1 MSLTRRQFTAHL
13 AAGAALPAITAGAH
27 AQAAAVRASSP
38 TPQTVDVLAIGAGLS
53 GLQSALLLE
62 ELGAQV
68 QVIEARHRIGGR
80 VYTLTDRPGFPE
92 VGGNGFAA
100 GYGRVLD
107 RAKSLQLPLLDT
119 APLRV
124 KYPKMELVLGS
135 EVLSRDA
142 WTGAASNPLPADA
155 RARFPWEFGG
165 AYIARNNPLQS
176 ADAWLDE
183 AHADLDVSL
192 HDWLAARGLDERVI
206 RLCWSTNPY
215 FGSSAFDVSALQ
227 SLFNDA
233 WIKAVTQGSSAA
245 LSIDGGNFQLPA
257 AMARKLKREIRLDQE
272 VMAVRDEGSVV
283 TVDCRD
289 GTRYRA
295 KRVIC
300 SLPFSVLRHVHIDP
314 VLPAAQAEAV
324 NNLPYMQNTLIF
336 FTPKRRFW
344 EEDGLSPTMWTDGI
358 AGTIAAQRFGR
369 NPDDVTAIVAN
380 PRGQAALWLD
390 RLPPDEAI
398 RLVRLEIERLRPA
411 ARGALTG
418 GWIHSWGRDPF
429 AAGDWAVFGPGQ
441 IRRFARQMSAP
452 HGRIHFC
459 GEHTARANRGMEG
472 AMESAERVALEV
484 SEAL

>member
-1 MSLTRRQFTAHL
+1 MSLNRRQFTARL
-13 AAGAALPAITAGAH
+13 AAGAALPAITAGAR
-27 AQAAAVRASSP
+27 AQAAAAGTRSP
-38 TPQTVDVLAIGAGLS
+38 TPQTVDVLVIGAGLS

-68 QVIEARHRIGGR
+68 QVIEARHRVGGR
-80 VYTLTDRPGFPE
+80 VYTLSDRPGFPE

-124 KYPKMELVLGS
+124 KYPKMELVLGA
-135 EVLSRDA
+135 EILSREA
-142 WTGAASNPLPADA
+142 WTAASANPLPADA

-176 ADAWLDE
+176 ADGWLDA
-183 AHADLDVSL
+183 AHADLDLSL

-227 SLFNDA
+227 TLFNDA

-245 LSIDGGNFQLPA
+245 LSIDGGNYRLPA
-257 AMARKLKREIRLDQE
+257 AMARKLKREVRLDQE
-272 VMAVRDEGSVV
+272 VVALRDDSSMV

-295 KRVIC
+295 KQVIC
-300 SLPFSVLRHVHIDP
+300 SLPFSVLRHVAIDP

-369 NPDDVTAIVAN
+369 NPDNVTAIVAN
-380 PRGQAALWLD
+380 PRGQMALWID

-411 ARGALTG
+411 ARGALAG

-441 IRRFARQMSAP
+441 IRRFARGMSAP

-472 AMESAERVALEV
+472 AMESAERAALEV
-484 SEAL
+484 SETL

>member
-1 MSLTRRQFTAHL
+1 MPLTRRRFASQL
-13 AAGAALPAITAGAH
+13 AAGAALPAVAGVLQ
-27 AQAAAVRASSP
+27 AQAAAVRPRSQA
-38 TPQTVDVLAIGAGLS
+38 PQAVDVLVLGAGLS

-62 ELGAQV
+62 EFGAEV

-80 VYTLTDRPGFPE
+80 VYTLSDRPGFPE

-107 RAKSLQLPLLDT
+107 RVKSLQLPLLDT

-124 KYPKMELVLGS
+124 RYPKMELVLGS
-135 EVLSRDA
+135 DILSREA
-142 WTGAASNPLPADA
+142 WTGAPSNPLPADT
-155 RARFPWEFGG
+155 RGRFPWEFGG
-165 AYIARNNPLQS
+165 AYLARNNPLQS
-176 ADAWLDE
+176 ADAWLDG

-206 RLCWSTNPY
+206 QLCWSTNPY

-227 SLFNDA
+227 SMFNDA
-233 WIKAVTQGSSAA
+233 WVKAVTQGSTAA
-245 LSIDGGNFQLPA
+245 LSIDGGNYQLPA
-257 AMARKLKREIRLDQE
+257 AMARKLKREVRLDQE
-272 VMAVRDEGSVV
+272 VVALRDDGSMV

-295 KRVIC
+295 KQVIC
-300 SLPFSVLRHVHIDP
+300 SLPFSVLRHVHVDP
-314 VLPAAQAEAV
+314 VLPAPQAEAV

-358 AGTIAAQRFGR
+358 AGTISAQRFGR

-380 PRGQAALWLD
+380 PRGQAATWID

-398 RLVRLEIERLRPA
+398 RRVRLEIERLRPA
-411 ARGALTG
+411 ARGALAG

-429 AAGDWAVFGPGQ
+429 SAGDWAVFGPGQ
-441 IRRFARQMSAP
+441 ISRFARQLSAP

-484 SEAL
+484 SEVL

>member
-1 MSLTRRQFTAHL
+1 MPLTRRQFTARL
-13 AAGAALPAITAGAH
+13 AAGAALPAVTGVMPAG
-27 AQAAAVRASSP
+27 AAAVGTRSP
-38 TPQTVDVLAIGAGLS
+38 APRSVDVLVIGAGLS

-107 RAKSLQLPLLDT
+107 RVKSLQLPLLDT

-124 KYPKMELVLGS
+124 RYPKMELVLGS
-135 EVLSRDA
+135 DIVSREA
-142 WTGAASNPLPADA
+142 WTTSVANPLPADV
-155 RARFPWEFGG
+155 RGRFPWEFG
-165 AYIARNNPLQS
+165 AAWVARNNPLQS
-176 ADAWLDE
+176 ADAWLDD
-183 AHADLDVSL
+183 AHAGLDVSL

-206 RLCWSTNPY
+206 QLCWSTNPY
-215 FGSSAFDVSALQ
+215 FGTSAFDVSALQ
-227 SLFNDA
+227 SLYNDA
-233 WIKAVTQGSSAA
+233 WIKAVAQGSNAA

-257 AMARKLKREIRLDQE
+257 AMARKLKHEIRLDQE
-272 VMAVRDEGSVV
+272 VVAIRDEGAMV

-295 KRVIC
+295 RQVIC
-300 SLPFSVLRHVHIDP
+300 SLPFSVLRHVHVDP
-314 VLPAAQAEAV
+314 VLPAPQAEAV
-324 NNLPYMQNTLIF
+324 NNLPYMQNTLVF
-336 FTPKRRFW
+336 FVPKKPFW
-344 EEDGLSPTMWTDGI
+344 AEDGLSPTMWTDGI
-358 AGTIAAQRFGR
+358 AGTIVAQRFGK
-369 NPDDVTAIVAN
+369 NPDEVTAIVAN
-380 PRGQAALWLD
+380 PRGKAAIWLD
-390 RLPPDEAI
+390 RLPPAEAI

-411 ARGALTG
+411 ARGALAD
-418 GWIHSWGRDPF
+418 GWMHSWGRDPF

-441 IRRFARQMSAP
+441 VRRFARNMSAP

-472 AMESAERVALEV
+472 AMESAERVVLEL
-484 SEAL
+484 SEVL

>member
-1 MSLTRRQFTAHL
+1 M
-13 AAGAALPAITAGAH
+13 
-27 AQAAAVRASSP
+27 
-38 TPQTVDVLAIGAGLS
+38 
-53 GLQSALLLE
+53 
-62 ELGAQV
+62 
-68 QVIEARHRIGGR
+68 
-80 VYTLTDRPGFPE
+80 
-92 VGGNGFAA
+92 
-100 GYGRVLD
+100 
-107 RAKSLQLPLLDT
+107 
-119 APLRV
+119 
-124 KYPKMELVLGS
+124 
-135 EVLSRDA
+135 
-142 WTGAASNPLPADA
+142 
-155 RARFPWEFGG
+155 
-165 AYIARNNPLQS
+165 
-176 ADAWLDE
+176 
-183 AHADLDVSL
+183 
-192 HDWLAARGLDERVI
+192 
-206 RLCWSTNPY
+206 
-215 FGSSAFDVSALQ
+215 
-227 SLFNDA
+227 
-233 WIKAVTQGSSAA
+233 
-245 LSIDGGNFQLPA
+245 
-257 AMARKLKREIRLDQE
+257 
-272 VMAVRDEGSVV
+272 V

-295 KRVIC
+295 KQVIC

-314 VLPAAQAEAV
+314 VLPAPQAEAV

-344 EEDGLSPTMWTDGI
+344 DEDGLSPTMWTDGI
-358 AGTIAAQRFGR
+358 AGTISAQRFGK

-380 PRGQAALWLD
+380 PRGKAALWLD

-411 ARGALTG
+411 ARGALAG